1 MSNQLDLTSLR
12 DALASLRRGLARWQ
26 PNPAAEVAAVI
37 PAFESHAQ
45 ALLVLLQSRN
55 QSDA

>member
-26 PNPAAEVAAVI
+26 A
-37 PAFESHAQ
+37 HAQ
-45 ALLVLLQSRN
+45 ALLVLLQIRDH
-55 QSDA
+55 SDA